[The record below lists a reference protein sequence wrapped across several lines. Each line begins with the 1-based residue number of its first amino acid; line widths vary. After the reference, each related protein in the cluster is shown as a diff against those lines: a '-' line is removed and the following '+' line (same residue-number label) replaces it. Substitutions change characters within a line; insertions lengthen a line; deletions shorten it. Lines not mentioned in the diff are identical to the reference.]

1 MNRSSRGSRARPET
15 PFVLKG
21 VSLYER
27 ERRMLDTLISAI
39 YKVYR
44 GSNPD
49 VVLKSALE
57 SFEQMMHIRKGR
69 WVRKKSFQIGHGGNG
84 LDIVPSSISLS
95 IRDE

>member
-1 MNRSSRGSRARPET
+1 MRPET

-21 VSLYER
+21 VSLYSE

-57 SFEQMMHIRKGR
+57 SFEQMMHVRNGR
-69 WVRKKSFQIGHGGNG
+69 WVRKRFFQIGHDGKG
-84 LDIVPSSISLS
+84 LDIVPSAISLS